1 MTFKVFM
8 LANNA
13 PVLVEV
19 DDRYI
24 DLIANA
30 TGFSASKITVLCNEI
45 PQFVPIE
52 EDERSISDYLQ
63 IIITVLILAL
73 LGFVVFRSTRS
84 KKVKEEI
91 QPELSVDA
99 LLESTAE
106 AAVDPLDDIDYNEK
120 SEQRVLI
127 EKFVDE
133 NPDAVALLLRN
144 WLNEPSSRGSSQPRD
159 QTHVSYVFC
168 IGRQVLYHY
177 RHLRSPGYSPASA
190 AAKSRQSCLTLC
202 DPIDGSPPG
211 HGFNSWLGN

>member
-1 MTFKVFM
+1 MVMTFKVFM

-144 WLNEPSSRGSSQPRD
+144 WLNED
-159 QTHVSYVFC
+159 
-168 IGRQVLYHY
+168 
-177 RHLRSPGYSPASA
+177 
-190 AAKSRQSCLTLC
+190 
-202 DPIDGSPPG
+202 
-211 HGFNSWLGN
+211 WE